1 MAQAFETIKS
11 FISRIKE
18 LMPDAHSVRCLFD
31 QFMINKFGKIT
42 IKPVFVIVDNA
53 KIDFAEL
60 NICPNVW
67 INTSKSQEALQLD
80 HKNTYELFIST
91 TSKQYE
97 NLSYYPHSI
106 KQIQNE
112 SVSAKIR
119 SASEND
125 LSRILD

>member
-53 KIDFAEL
+53 KID
-60 NICPNVW
+60 CPNVW

-112 SVSAKIR
+112 AVSAKIR

-125 LSRILD
+125 LSQILG